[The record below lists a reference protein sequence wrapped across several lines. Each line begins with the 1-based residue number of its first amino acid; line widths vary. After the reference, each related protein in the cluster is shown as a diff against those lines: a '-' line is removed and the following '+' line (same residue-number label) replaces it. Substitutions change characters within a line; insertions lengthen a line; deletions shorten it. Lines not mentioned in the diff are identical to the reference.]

1 MEVKARRGPRTP
13 KDPDELR
20 QHERERIEARST
32 DDWIDEGSVRDA
44 AEAATGRAGTPTE
57 RPPRRAPQPLDAEVA
72 AELADAV
79 GRERGQ
85 RLADRLAQASEA
97 LDRERFDEAKR
108 IASSIAKEA
117 PGVSAAHEVVGL
129 SAYRLGQYRP
139 AAKALETAKD
149 LHTDPALLPV
159 LADCY
164 RALGR
169 YSAVERVWL
178 EIREAS
184 PAHEILSEGKIVA
197 AGALADKDDLRGAID
212 LLVPKRP
219 PKRVRDHHLRE
230 WYVLGDLYDRLGDPI
245 DARRWFE
252 QVASNDRDFADVG
265 DRLRALGR

>member
-1 MEVKARRGPRTP
+1 M
-13 KDPDELR
+13 
-20 QHERERIEARST
+20 
-32 DDWIDEGSVRDA
+32 RDA
-44 AEAATGRAGTPTE
+44 AEAATERAGTATTSGAA
-57 RPPRRAPQPLDAEVA
+57 RRAPQPLDAEVT
-72 AELADAV
+72 AELVEAL

-85 RLADRLAQASEA
+85 RLSERLAQASEA

-108 IASSIAKEA
+108 IATSIAKEA
-117 PGVSAAHEVVGL
+117 PGVAAAHEVIGL

-139 AAKALETAKD
+139 AAKALETAHE

-178 EIREAS
+178 EIREIS
-184 PAHEILSEGKIVA
+184 PAHEILSEGRIVA
-197 AGALADKDDLRGAID
+197 AGARADQDDVRGAIE
-212 LLVPKRP
+212 LLLPKSA

-252 QVASNDRDFADVG
+252 QVASHDRQFADVES
-265 DRLRALGR
+265 RLRSLGR